1 MAGLLPLL
9 LAIPLAGVVAMLL
22 AWNRPRA
29 SAWIAFATALAVL
42 GVSLALVANPVVPVH
57 RAGGWPWPFGISLAP
72 GRAGVLMTML
82 AGLLFVCA
90 TAYRLGQ
97 VGARN
102 AASLNPAYPLSFPI
116 LLLALMGLFT
126 TGDLFNFY
134 VFFELVAVGSYM
146 LVALGKHEPIEAAW
160 KYSAQSV
167 LGSVSLLV
175 GIALVYGVAGTLDL
189 TDLAH
194 KLPGPP
200 LHAAPFFLLAFF
212 LKAAVFPFH
221 FWQPDAHAAA
231 TTEGSAILAGLLIK
245 VGIFG
250 LLRLGPLIFGDALG
264 PLFITVGGAT
274 IVFGAAAA
282 WRQVD
287 SKRLLGFSSI
297 SQLGFIL
304 LAVGLGTPQAIAAA
318 LFLLCAHSLAKALLF
333 LATGAIS
340 DRAGTTALPLLQG
353 LGRDKTG
360 TSAGYFAGMLS
371 LAGLPLTVGF
381 VGKVELLR
389 EGVSQTAWFV
399 VALTAI
405 GSLLTLAY
413 GIRAF
418 QTLFWTPAPAAAVP
432 GRPDLPDHPDF
443 PNLPGGLALG
453 LLTFLV
459 VILGAAPGPLW
470 SLCED
475 GARDL
480 SALRVAGERP

>member
-175 GIALVYGVAGTLDL
+175 GIALVYGVAGTAAFPTPLGGRTCPTCATIITCPPARL
-189 TDLAH
+189 TQQLVRRCFI
-194 KLPGPP
+194 
-200 LHAAPFFLLAFF
+200 AAMTARCCVR
-212 LKAAVFPFH
+212 AC
-221 FWQPDAHAAA
+221 
-231 TTEGSAILAGLLIK
+231 
-245 VGIFG
+245 
-250 LLRLGPLIFGDALG
+250 
-264 PLFITVGGAT
+264 PLFPRRAI
-274 IVFGAAAA
+274 FAA
-282 WRQVD
+282 
-287 SKRLLGFSSI
+287 S
-297 SQLGFIL
+297 
-304 LAVGLGTPQAIAAA
+304 
-318 LFLLCAHSLAKALLF
+318 
-333 LATGAIS
+333 
-340 DRAGTTALPLLQG
+340 
-353 LGRDKTG
+353 
-360 TSAGYFAGMLS
+360 TSAG
-371 LAGLPLTVGF
+371 
-381 VGKVELLR
+381 
-389 EGVSQTAWFV
+389 
-399 VALTAI
+399 
-405 GSLLTLAY
+405 
-413 GIRAF
+413 
-418 QTLFWTPAPAAAVP
+418 
-432 GRPDLPDHPDF
+432 
-443 PNLPGGLALG
+443 
-453 LLTFLV
+453 
-459 VILGAAPGPLW
+459 
-470 SLCED
+470 
-475 GARDL
+475 
-480 SALRVAGERP
+480 